1 MKQKYTVN
9 LADCEIHIVT
19 DEPRE
24 EVDAIVGAVD
34 RRMREIHLHSKSCSR
49 VDAALILCLEYCAE
63 KSELQK
69 KLRQANAEIERM
81 TVLGEASA
89 RENAALEREIE
100 TLRASLDLA
109 DTRRARKAIPVSA
122 EPQLEIVESE
132 SEAKAEPARE
142 QNAVQ
147 RILSDDTDDTDDT
160 NDTDS
165 TNDTATEVEGKKPQK
180 KSVKKRTATRKDGQK
195 PQGKKV
201 RAMFDMISF
210 DDI

>member
-109 DTRRARKAIPVSA
+109 DTRRARKAVPASA

-132 SEAKAEPARE
+132 AKKAEPARE

-147 RILSDDTDDTDDT
+147 RILSDDTDDT

-165 TNDTATEVEGKKPQK
+165 TNDTATEIEERKPQK
-180 KSVKKRTATRKDGQK
+180 KSVKKRTTTRKDGQK

>member
-100 TLRASLDLA
+100 TLRASLELA
-109 DTRRARKAIPVSA
+109 DTRRARRATATATV
-122 EPQLEIVESE
+122 EPQLEIVKSE
-132 SEAKAEPARE
+132 TEAEPIRE

-147 RILSDDTDDTDDT
+147 RILSDDTDDADNIGDIA
-160 NDTDS
+160 DIGDAAI
-165 TNDTATEVEGKKPQK
+165 DVDEKKPQK
-180 KSVKKRTATRKDGQK
+180 KTAKKRATARKDGQK

>member
-63 KSELQK
+63 KSDLQK
-69 KLRQANAEIERM
+69 RLKQANAEIERM

-100 TLRASLDLA
+100 TLRASLELA
-109 DTRRARKAIPVSA
+109 DTRKTRRAVAVPT

-132 SEAKAEPARE
+132 SETQEEPARE

-147 RILSDDTDDTDDT
+147 RILSDDTDDTDDIG
-160 NDTDS
+160 
-165 TNDTATEVEGKKPQK
+165 DTAIEVEEKKPQK
-180 KSVKKRTATRKDGQK
+180 KTAKKRASTRKDGQK

>member
-34 RRMREIHLHSKSCSR
+34 RRIREIHLHSKSCSR

-69 KLRQANAEIERM
+69 KLKQANAEIERM
-81 TVLGEASA
+81 AVLAEASA
-89 RENAALEREIE
+89 RENAALEGEIDA
-100 TLRASLDLA
+100 LRASLSLPDS
-109 DTRRARKAIPVSA
+109 RRARRTDKAP
-122 EPQLEIVESE
+122 EPQLVLDDLTKDS
-132 SEAKAEPARE
+132 AETEEKPVHE
-142 QNAVQ
+142 NAVQ
-147 RILSDDTDDTDDT
+147 RILSDDT
-160 NDTDS
+160 
-165 TNDTATEVEGKKPQK
+165 TAPTEEAKPKRRGGKK
-180 KSVKKRTATRKDGQK
+180 RATAIATANAGAGEK
-195 PQGKKV
+195 PQSKKV

-210 DDI
+210 DDIDS

>member
-69 KLRQANAEIERM
+69 KLKQANAEIERM

-89 RENAALEREIE
+89 RENASLEREIE
-100 TLRASLDLA
+100 TLRASLELA
-109 DTRRARKAIPVSA
+109 DTRKARRAVAVPT

-132 SEAKAEPARE
+132 SETQEEPARE

-147 RILSDDTDDTDDT
+147 RILSDDTDDADDIG
-160 NDTDS
+160 
-165 TNDTATEVEGKKPQK
+165 DTAIEVEEKKPQK
-180 KSVKKRTATRKDGQK
+180 KTAKKRATTRKDGQK